1 MDPQNSQT
9 VKYFT
14 YFTNY
19 GYNNKHIYLILKFSI
34 ISRLLTWLI
43 ALISTL
49 IVDDYDSSVDTI
61 LEGRELSIVQKIFNV
76 SFRAFLR
83 WDSFY
88 FIHLSEEGY
97 IYEQEHAFFPLL
109 PLLARGLSNSVTS
122 IFYILTPSGMFM
134 SAMYTESLFALLSF
148 LGMRLFYEGKLWS
161 AAFIWSLS
169 SFTRSN
175 GITQVG
181 FFVYKFLIKDI
192 NRINGINAK
201 VIFVRLIK
209 TIILSFIVL
218 LGFLIFQCYGYYHYC
233 ILYLPQRPWCN
244 GTIPLLYSFVQSFY
258 WNCGFLNYYEVKQI
272 PNFLLASPMIFLS
285 FYGIYSYSKFDFK
298 RILTLGLQ
306 QRSETT
312 LESSSSPYHGTH
324 ELLPFI
330 YLWAILL
337 VYSINFMHVQVI
349 TRFFSSQPI
358 VYWFVTDLFIKSL
371 SEDASRWDKFLG
383 YGMLVYFILYGGS
396 GIILFANFFP
406 PA

>member
-9 VKYFT
+9 VKSFT
-14 YFTNY
+14 YDR
-19 GYNNKHIYLILKFSI
+19 YNNKHIYLILKFSI
-34 ISRLLTWLI
+34 ISRLLTWII

-61 LEGRELSIVQKIFNV
+61 LEGQELSIVQKIFNV
-76 SFRAFLR
+76 SFKAFLR

-134 SAMYTESLFALLSF
+134 SAMYTESLFALLNF
-148 LGMRLFYEGKLWS
+148 FGMRLFYEGKSWS

-192 NRINGINAK
+192 NRINGK
-201 VIFVRLIK
+201 VIFIRLLK
-209 TIILSFIVL
+209 TIILSIIVL
-218 LGFLIFQCYGYYHYC
+218 LGFLMFQSYGYYHYC
-233 ILYLPQRPWCN
+233 ILYLPRRPWCN
-244 GTIPLLYSFVQSFY
+244 DTIPLLYSFVQSFY
-258 WNCGFLNYYEVKQI
+258 WNGGFLKYYEVKQI

-285 FYGIYSYSKFDFK
+285 FYGIYSYSKFDLK

-312 LESSSSPYHGTH
+312 LESSSSPYYRTH

-330 YLWAILL
+330 YLWAVLL
-337 VYSINFMHVQVI
+337 VYSITVMHVQVI

-358 VYWFVTDLFIKSL
+358 VYWFVTNLFLKSL
-371 SEDASRWDKFLG
+371 SKDANRWDKLLG

-396 GIILFANFFP
+396 GIVLFANFFP

>member
-109 PLLARGLSNSVTS
+109 PLLARGLSNS
-122 IFYILTPSGMFM
+122 
-134 SAMYTESLFALLSF
+134 
-148 LGMRLFYEGKLWS
+148 GMRLFYEGKLWS

-201 VIFVRLIK
+201 FSL
-209 TIILSFIVL
+209 
-218 LGFLIFQCYGYYHYC
+218 
-233 ILYLPQRPWCN
+233 
-244 GTIPLLYSFVQSFY
+244 
-258 WNCGFLNYYEVKQI
+258 
-272 PNFLLASPMIFLS
+272 
-285 FYGIYSYSKFDFK
+285 DF
-298 RILTLGLQ
+298 
-306 QRSETT
+306 
-312 LESSSSPYHGTH
+312 
-324 ELLPFI
+324 
-330 YLWAILL
+330 
-337 VYSINFMHVQVI
+337 
-349 TRFFSSQPI
+349 
-358 VYWFVTDLFIKSL
+358 
-371 SEDASRWDKFLG
+371 
-383 YGMLVYFILYGGS
+383 
-396 GIILFANFFP
+396 
-406 PA
+406 